1 MQERWDTF
9 YTIPNNG
16 IRVKITKKNG
26 KYGEGYPSPSQ
37 QVYSFFTSSMRPSKA
52 PFLL

>member
-9 YTIPNNG
+9 YTIPDNG
-16 IRVKITKKNG
+16 ICANITKKNG
-26 KYGEGYPSPSQ
+26 KYGEGCLSPSQ